1 MRIFRHLFRRLVVGP
16 ATAVWAAGVI
26 FATLCTFSGGVVPCT
41 VLASELERGGPEIT
55 GLRLGRHQTYLRS
68 VFDLTGRPNYDA
80 RATTAR
86 GFEVSMPGVSLPP
99 DGHTALAADPL
110 APDLFVRPLVTDG
123 GPLCFEITSRT
134 EAYIRRAFVIDPTVG
149 GGGAAGGVWRLV
161 LDIVPRPSG
170 ASAAGQAQPPVRALA
185 ALPPLHGME
194 TPDPSRALED
204 REPLSD
210 DARGGAAVAASPPEV
225 VEVSW
230 ARASRILRELQD
242 RQSRDADAPLPP
254 QLVLPEKY
262 RQSTVPL
269 R

>member
-1 MRIFRHLFRRLVVGP
+1 MPQLG
-16 ATAVWAAGVI
+16 
-26 FATLCTFSGGVVPCT
+26 GGVLEEVPQ
-41 VLASELERGGPEIT
+41 LLLLGRERGVGGARLAQPE
-55 GLRLGRHQTYLRS
+55 GVLVAPREEARHQQVERRRERARRRRS
-68 VFDLTGRPNYDA
+68 RME
-80 RATTAR
+80 R
-86 GFEVSMPGVSLPP
+86 M
-99 DGHTALAADPL
+99 
-110 APDLFVRPLVTDG
+110 DG